1 LSAHPS
7 SGEELLSTFLPEPS
21 TINMPWQRRHPSKI
35 DRKLWM
41 YWLGQ
46 MSEPSPYLL
55 PEWALFWERVWPG
68 SRAEMWLAGDL
79 ERADGGVPL
88 IRRRRFGLEWLFS
101 QPYGTAGGWI
111 GANPGVSTDGMPIL
125 LDASWEEFLPSI
137 LGPRTVELTMTAPA
151 SLRLHPKWCSQ
162 KLTCSSWVLDRRDAC
177 QSDILS
183 DISDSHRRNIR
194 QGLEH
199 NPVIERITDAAA
211 VAALQAQWMSRP
223 KPASRIALH
232 RTLGPLLATLF
243 SPAGA
248 LRWIVARVDGRPVA
262 TTAWLVLNQR
272 AVSVDSA
279 IDREA
284 RCRGVNHALF
294 ARLLQ
299 ELYDEGVRD
308 FDFGGGPAGE
318 SPAGLTEFK
327 EGWGAKP
334 VPRSEVRHRRN
345 AYHRLRRIMP

>member
-1 LSAHPS
+1 
-7 SGEELLSTFLPEPS
+7 
-21 TINMPWQRRHPSKI
+21 
-35 DRKLWM
+35 M
-41 YWLGQ
+41 YWLDQ

-55 PEWALFWERVWPG
+55 PEWSLFWERVWPG

-125 LDASWEEFLPSI
+125 LEASWDDFTPSVI
-137 LGPRTVELTMTAPA
+137 TQRTVELTMSAPA
-151 SLRLHPKWCSQ
+151 AFGLRPNWCSQ
-162 KLTCSSWVLDRRDAC
+162 QLDFSSWVLDLHTTVH
-177 QSDILS
+177 SDVLA
-183 DISDSHRRNIR
+183 DISESHSRNIR
-194 QGLEH
+194 EGLQR
-199 NPVIERITDAAA
+199 NPVIECITDTAAA
-211 VAALQAQWMSRP
+211 TALRDQWVSRP
-223 KPASRIALH
+223 KPSPRILLHHTRGPIFASV
-232 RTLGPLLATLF
+232 LAPT
-243 SPAGA
+243 GA
-248 LRWIVARVDGRPVA
+248 LRWLVARVDGRTVA

-272 AVSVDSA
+272 AVNVDNA

-284 RCRGVNHALF
+284 DCRGVNHALF

-299 ELYDEGVRD
+299 DLFNEGVRE
-308 FDFGGGPAGE
+308 FDFGGGPAGS
-318 SPAGLTEFK
+318 SPAGLTQFK

-334 VPRSEVRHRRN
+334 VPRSEIRYRRN